1 MEEQTKISPK
11 LSGSLKLKDLFTLS
25 IRSFKLHPTRV
36 FLTILGMS
44 IGIGAVFFLVSL
56 GYGLQ
61 YILIGKMVT
70 TEESLFSLEAFYP
83 GESSL
88 TFSEQN
94 LNIIRNFSEV
104 AETSEVSDL
113 SGEIEA
119 QNTSAYVLAKIIKP
133 SYFRLSGTKMDYGET
148 LKEGEKEIVITNL
161 ALRLLNL
168 SEDTSS
174 LNKEVFVKVSIP
186 DKEGKLIT
194 LKLEPLFKIK
204 GIVIDEFSPPTI
216 YLSQEWLKDK
226 DLPFN
231 RIFVKAKSFDDVG
244 ALKDKLV
251 NMGLLISAKLDLVR
265 QAKQIMTII
274 TLILGVFGVTALL
287 VAGIGMFN
295 VMLTSFLEKIFE
307 VGIMKSLGATGKD
320 VRNLFLMESF
330 LMSIIGGAGGILLGF
345 LGGEAI
351 NLGLTILAKRLGG
364 EAIVLFIF
372 PWHFAILT
380 LIISIL
386 VGLLAGYWPA
396 KSASR
401 LSPREAF
408 VTK

>member
-1 MEEQTKISPK
+1 MEEQTKTSGGLGIRDLLV
-11 LSGSLKLKDLFTLS
+11 LSL
-25 IRSFKLHPTRV
+25 RSFRLHPTRV

-44 IGIGAVFFLVSL
+44 IGIGTVFFLVSL

-83 GESSL
+83 GEANL
-88 TFSEQN
+88 TFNEET
-94 LNIIRNFSEV
+94 LNAIRNFPEV
-104 AETSEVSDL
+104 AEISEVSDL

-119 QNTSAYVLAKIIKP
+119 QNTSAYVLVKIVKP
-133 SYFRLSGTKMDYGET
+133 SYFRLSGTKMDYGQD
-148 LKEGEKEIVITNL
+148 LKESEREIVITNL

-168 SEDTSS
+168 PENINS
-174 LNKEVFVKVSIP
+174 LNKEVSVKVSIP
-186 DKEGKLIT
+186 DKED
-194 LKLEPLFKIK
+194 KLETLQLGSPFKIK

-216 YLSQEWLKDK
+216 YLSQEWFKDK
-226 DLPFN
+226 NLPYN
-231 RIFVKAKSFDDVG
+231 RIFVKAKNLDAVSI
-244 ALKDKLV
+244 LKDKLI
-251 NMGLLISAKLDLVR
+251 NIGLLISAKLDLVR

-274 TLILGVFGVTALL
+274 TLVLGVFGVTALL

-330 LMSIIGGAGGILLGF
+330 LMSIIGGIGGIFLGF
-345 LGGEAI
+345 LGGQTI
-351 NLGLTILAKRLGG
+351 NLGLVILAKRLGG
-364 EAIVLFIF
+364 EPIALFIF

-380 LIISIL
+380 LIISVV

-396 KSASR
+396 KRAGR